1 MTPVDTNGLLDL
13 VTDDPDWAEWSIVKL
28 EEAVL
33 KGAFA
38 INDAV
43 CAELSIRYG
52 LIEDLK
58 AMLDDA
64 AIAVARTLRDALFLA
79 GKVLV
84 QYGKS
89 GGARTGVLPDFFIR
103 AHAAVSGL
111 MREGGRYRTYFP
123 GMALIAR
130 GKRALAILVP

>member
-33 KGAFA
+33 KGALA
-38 INDAV
+38 INDVV

-52 LIEDLK
+52 LIKDLE

-84 QYGKS
+84 QYRKS

-103 AHAAVSGL
+103 AHAAVSGADA
-111 MREGGRYRTYFP
+111 RRRTLSHLFP
-123 GMALIAR
+123 GHGVDR
-130 GKRALAILVP
+130 PGKSALAILVP